1 MQLERSLKL
10 IEQLGKKI
18 YARKGQ
24 IIYQAGEEATNVY
37 FLNEGTVKIAIDG
50 DDGHP
55 VTISLIRSGE
65 MFGFLDRLNNRIE
78 HSQYAV
84 AMTDVELFSLPME
97 IFIQNLNK
105 LSEMERS
112 LFYSLGKRLTEAQE
126 FVYVHSKMTVPER
139 LGWLLKKL
147 AKVEN
152 NILTIN
158 IPLTHEEISFMI
170 GCSRQKVTTYLSKWK
185 KEGVIKYERGFIQLV
200 DLEKLQ

>member
-1 MQLERSLKL
+1 MELESSLKL
-10 IEQLGKKI
+10 IEQLAKKI
-18 YARKGQ
+18 HARKGQ
-24 IIYQAGEEATNVY
+24 IIYQAGEEANNVY
-37 FLNEGTVKIAIDG
+37 FLNDGIVKIAIDG

-55 VTISLIRSGE
+55 VTISLIRMGE
-65 MFGFLDRLNNRIE
+65 MFGFLDRLNNRLE
-78 HSQYAV
+78 HTQYAV
-84 AMTDVELFSLPME
+84 AMTDVELFVLPIE
-97 IFIQNLNK
+97 ILTQHLNK

-112 LFYSLGKRLTEAQE
+112 LFYSLGKRLIEAQE
-126 FVYVHSKMTVPER
+126 FVYVHSKMTIPER

-152 NILTIN
+152 NILTIS

-185 KEGVIKYERGFIQLV
+185 KEGVIQYERGFIQLM

>member
-37 FLNEGTVKIAIDG
+37 FLNEGTIKIAIDG

-55 VTISLIRSGE
+55 VTISLIQSGE

-84 AMTDVELFSLPME
+84 AMTDVELFILPME
-97 IFIQNLNK
+97 IFIQHLNK